1 MPGIVLSSRI
11 FRCPLYYNIF
21 LLRTADRF
29 LDVNVCNE
37 QKRYATNQTESD
49 SNWVSIIDHLDD
61 IRKIPLADVRNFCI
75 IAHVDHGKSSLASR
89 ILEYTGNLG
98 RERQST
104 AYQRGSADADTQ
116 RLDESDPTSNQQETT
131 LPASKDTKEEI
142 TLLDTLKVERERGIT
157 VKASAASMLYR
168 HPSATNENGW
178 VLLNMVDTPGHADF
192 GMEVSK
198 SLDSVEGAVLL
209 FDAVQGEF
217 ELFMNATSCVFHLSC
232 RFQVYKHKR

>member
-11 FRCPLYYNIF
+11 FRCPLYNIF

-178 VLLNMVDTPGHADF
+178 ILLNMVDTPGHADF